1 MENIITEFYNEN
13 IGQGFNDYEK
23 SHLARFNFLV
33 EDLKLNEI
41 KNSSILDV
49 GCGYGPIFQ
58 RLDKENNNELVGID
72 GAGLSNDFEYHIAD
86 LQYDFFSEKFR
97 EKKFDYIFSFET
109 FEHLS
114 NPYHCL
120 LEIKKLMHKDSI
132 FYLSIP
138 HQDITHNT
146 IYPSL
151 LYPVDNFKTFLD
163 QCAMEVVA
171 QTVHDKAFKQNVFT
185 LKSLDWNNSKMLW
198 YKQEDKFRNIPPHIA
213 INL

>member
-1 MENIITEFYNEN
+1 MENIITEFYNQN
-13 IGQGFNDYEK
+13 VGQGFEDYEK
-23 SHLARFNFLV
+23 SHRDRFNFLV
-33 EDLKLNEI
+33 EDLRLNEI

-58 RLDKENNNELVGID
+58 RLYQKNNNILVGID
-72 GAGLSNDFEYHIAD
+72 GAKLDNQFEYHIVD
-86 LQYDFFSEKFR
+86 LQYDFFSALFND
-97 EKKFDYIFSFET
+97 KKFDYVFSFET

-138 HQDITHNT
+138 HESITHNT

-151 LYPVDNFKTFLD
+151 LYPVDNFKLFLD
-163 QCAMEVVA
+163 QCAM
-171 QTVHDKAFKQNVFT
+171 QIIDHRQHNKAFMQNVLT
-185 LKSLDWNNSKMLW
+185 LKSLGWEHSNMLW
-198 YKQEDKFRNIPPHIA
+198 RKNDDKFRNIPPHIS